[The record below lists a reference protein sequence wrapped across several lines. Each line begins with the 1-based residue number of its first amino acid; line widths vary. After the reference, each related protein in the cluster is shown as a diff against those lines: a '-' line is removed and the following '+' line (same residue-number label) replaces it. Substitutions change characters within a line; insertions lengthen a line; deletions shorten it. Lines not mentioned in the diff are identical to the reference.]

1 MIKNILF
8 ETNLNI
14 WINFLKNDISNI
26 ICKYIYLKILN
37 KFSLFTIRR
46 SPRRAYKR
54 AARFSL
60 TKISHRS
67 HRGAR
72 AHLVVRNQCP
82 FIETRS
88 IFRADENY
96 FRSLCESL
104 SARASKRKNLGSL
117 NWTAINFLR
126 PVAVWNYGRDPET
139 CAQAGTPVL
148 ECQPSCHGLC
158 VTRLQIFVRIIQ
170 QISGSSSSYDFT
182 QKEETVS
189 GVWRHSKST
198 CAHFANR

>member
-8 ETNLNI
+8 ETNFNI
-14 WINFLKNDISNI
+14 WINFLKNEISNI

-37 KFSLFTIRR
+37 KCSLFTIRR
-46 SPRRAYKR
+46 RPRRASIRAYKR

-88 IFRADENY
+88 ISRADENY

-117 NWTAINFLR
+117 LQTSHNGEA
-126 PVAVWNYGRDPET
+126 T
-139 CAQAGTPVL
+139 C
-148 ECQPSCHGLC
+148 
-158 VTRLQIFVRIIQ
+158 
-170 QISGSSSSYDFT
+170 SYL
-182 QKEETVS
+182 
-189 GVWRHSKST
+189 
-198 CAHFANR
+198 FAKHQ

>member
-1 MIKNILF
+1 
-8 ETNLNI
+8 
-14 WINFLKNDISNI
+14 
-26 ICKYIYLKILN
+26 LKILN
-37 KFSLFTIRR
+37 KCSLFTRR
-46 SPRRAYKR
+46 SPRRASIRAYKR

-88 IFRADENY
+88 ISRADENY

-117 NWTAINFLR
+117 ILKKELLEKYSRTDFLQKDNNLHSR
-126 PVAVWNYGRDPET
+126 E
-139 CAQAGTPVL
+139 
-148 ECQPSCHGLC
+148 QPIESKREESL
-158 VTRLQIFVRIIQ
+158 IFRYFRYFI
-170 QISGSSSSYDFT
+170 Y
-182 QKEETVS
+182 TV
-189 GVWRHSKST
+189 
-198 CAHFANR
+198 

>member
-1 MIKNILF
+1 MNAHLF
-8 ETNLNI
+8 
-14 WINFLKNDISNI
+14 S
-26 ICKYIYLKILN
+26 
-37 KFSLFTIRR
+37 IRR
-46 SPRRAYKR
+46 SPRRASIR

-88 IFRADENY
+88 ISRADENY

-117 NWTAINFLR
+117 PWLASSR
-126 PVAVWNYGRDPET
+126 R
-139 CAQAGTPVL
+139 
-148 ECQPSCHGLC
+148 
-158 VTRLQIFVRIIQ
+158 
-170 QISGSSSSYDFT
+170 SSSTRRKF
-182 QKEETVS
+182 EEIKV
-189 GVWRHSKST
+189 KKI
-198 CAHFANR
+198 